1 MCDIQ
6 EENKDVLKK
15 FAKNELAS
23 PPLFEKR
30 GLRRRRWIMK
40 MGEMT
45 TPSALSETQTAPS
58 DDLT

>member
-6 EENKDVLKK
+6 EEKKDVLKK

-30 GLRRRRWIMK
+30 GLRRRRWIMNVPDTQLK
-40 MGEMT
+40 GMMT
-45 TPSALSETQTAPS
+45 AV
-58 DDLT
+58 